1 MMPLMAATLSQSLEA
16 VLKARPPAPP
26 QAAADWA
33 RAYLAFASQAL
44 SSAGSLPVAAAAN
57 LGILLGAFT
66 GALNARSASGAASLM
81 AAGVTGFWSAMV
93 WAGPA
98 AVGTTLS
105 PGNMSL
111 ASALE
116 TVFSDTS
123 GKSEG
128 EKARSLAD
136 AFEAGAK
143 TVMVNDIPLIQPAPP
158 IVGPVS

>member
-1 MMPLMAATLSQSLEA
+1 MPLVKSTLSQSLEA
-16 VLKARPPAPP
+16 VYRAKPSASA

-33 RAYLAFASQAL
+33 QAYLAFAATAL
-44 SSAGSLPVAAAAN
+44 SSAGSLPVTAAAN

-66 GALNARSASGAASLM
+66 GAFEARSASGAASLM
-81 AAGVTGFWSAMV
+81 ASGVTGFWSAMV

-111 ASALE
+111 ASALAA
-116 TVFSDTS
+116 VFSDTS
-123 GKSEG
+123 DKSDG
-128 EKARSLAD
+128 DKARQIAD

-158 IVGPVS
+158 IVGPIS